1 MGILDRLFG
10 RKAATTTV
18 SSQDLITEACEGQNL
33 VDGKPAWAFAKEKKD
48 DLEYMMRCAEAELTV
63 MERAKTAAAPY
74 YFERVAILLRKN
86 KRYADEV
93 RVCERYIA
101 AVDNFYED
109 QDLSAIADIRRGPR
123 FQAIVKRLPKA
134 RSLNDIFSNS

>member
-1 MGILDRLFG
+1 MGLIDRIFG
-10 RKAATTTV
+10 RKQTAATI
-18 SSQDLITEACEGQNL
+18 SSQDLITEACEGQKL

-48 DLEYMMRCAEAELTV
+48 DLDYMMRCAEAELAV
-63 MERAKTAAAPY
+63 MGRAKMAAAPY

-101 AVDNFYED
+101 AVDAFYEG
-109 QDLSAIADIRRGPR
+109 QDLSAVADIRRGPR
-123 FQAIVKRLPKA
+123 FRAIVKRLPKA
-134 RSLNDIFSNS
+134 RKLRGNSD